1 MASYHLTTKHI
12 SRSSGRSSTAAA
24 AYRAGVAIYDERTG
38 LTHDYSKR
46 KGVIM
51 SIAFMLDNDNQPVY
65 LDSQQL
71 WNKAEAAEKRKDGR
85 TAREWI
91 VAIPH
96 ELIPTNPKDQ
106 KNIKKNQGAR
116 AATKF
121 AKLLA
126 ERYGVAIDIA
136 IHAPDA
142 EGDQRNYH
150 AHIMTTTRQFKIVDD
165 DFKLTDKAT
174 IELSNAKRDT
184 LGLERAKEDIKE
196 LRKEWADIANDALEA
211 NGIDE
216 RIDHRSHADR
226 GIDAQPTIKLGWKAS
241 ELERSGIE
249 TDRGDINRA
258 IQADNQ
264 QLHDLELEL
273 EIIIEQRRPRP
284 TPIPAVYY
292 DAAYQAKIIKE
303 RDEELEKLPALM
315 WQEMWN
321 YAVYNRDKDPEQ
333 KEIFKKMGKG
343 EITQETLAEQAPQRL
358 KDDKPELVE
367 AYKLVQEAQEDTEQL
382 RRVEATPEPT
392 TTAQHELSPVASS
405 PKPR

>member
-1 MASYHLTTKHI
+1 MADYHLTTKHI
-12 SRSSGRSSTAAA
+12 SRSSGRSSTAAS
-24 AYRAGVAIYDERTG
+24 AYRAGCEIYDERTG

-51 SIAFMLDNDNQPVY
+51 SVAFMI
-65 LDSQQL
+65 DSENNVFYADREAL

-96 ELIPTNPKDQ
+96 ELVPTDADDQ
-106 KNIKKNQGAR
+106 TDIKKNQGAR
-116 AATKF
+116 AAVKF
-121 AKLLA
+121 AKMLA
-126 ERYGVAIDIA
+126 KRYGVAVDIA

-150 AHIMTTTRQFKIVDD
+150 AHIMTTTRQVEIVGD
-165 DFKLTDKAT
+165 DFNLTDKAT

-184 LGLERAKEDIKE
+184 LGLDRAKEDIKE
-196 LRKEWADIANDALEA
+196 LREAWANIANGALEA

-226 GIDAQPTIKLGWKAS
+226 GIDAQPTIKLGWKVS
-241 ELERSGIE
+241 ELERSGVE

-258 IQADNQ
+258 IRADNQ
-264 QLHDLELEL
+264 QLKDLEL
-273 EIIIEQRRPRP
+273 EIIIEQRRARP
-284 TPIPAVYY
+284 APIPSIYY
-292 DAAYQAKIIKE
+292 DTAYQTKITKE
-303 RDEELEKLPALM
+303 HDDELEQLPALM
-315 WQEMWN
+315 FQELWDH
-321 YAVYNRDKDPEQ
+321 AIYNRDTDPEA

-343 EITQETLAEQAPQRL
+343 EITQETLSEQALQRL
-358 KDDKPELVE
+358 KDDKPELIE
-367 AYKLVQEAQEDTEQL
+367 AYKLVQEAQNDTEQL
-382 RRVEATPEPT
+382 RRAEVQQEPIATEQNEP
-392 TTAQHELSPVASS
+392 SPVIAR

>member
-1 MASYHLTTKHI
+1 MAKFHLTTKHI

-24 AYRAGVAIYDERTG
+24 AYRAAAAIYDDRTG

-46 KGVIM
+46 GGVIM
-51 SIAFMLDNDNQPVY
+51 SVAFMLNDDNQPVY
-65 LDSQQL
+65 LDPQTL

-96 ELIPTNPKDQ
+96 ELIPTDEADQ
-106 KNIKKNQGAR
+106 QDIKKNQGAR

-126 ERYGVAIDIA
+126 ERYGVAVDIA

-142 EGDQRNYH
+142 EGDERNYH
-150 AHIMTTTRQFKIVDD
+150 AHIMMTTRQVEIVGD
-165 DFKLTDKAT
+165 DFNLTDKT
-174 IELSNAKRDT
+174 TLELSNAKRST

-196 LRKEWADIANDALEA
+196 LRAEWANIANGALEA

-226 GIDAQPTIKLGWKAS
+226 GIDAQPTIKLGWKVS
-241 ELERSGIE
+241 ELERSGVE

-258 IQADNQ
+258 IRADNQ
-264 QLHDLELEL
+264 QLKDLEL
-273 EIIIEQRRPRP
+273 EIIIEQRRARP
-284 TPIPAVYY
+284 APIPSIYY
-292 DAAYQAKIIKE
+292 DTAYQTKITKE
-303 RDEELEKLPALM
+303 HDDELEQLPALM
-315 WQEMWN
+315 FQELWDH
-321 YAVYNRDKDPEQ
+321 AIYNRDTDPEA

-343 EITQETLAEQAPQRL
+343 EITQETLSEQAPQRL
-358 KDDKPELVE
+358 KDDKPELIE
-367 AYKLVQEAQEDTEQL
+367 AYKLVQEAQNDTEQL
-382 RRVEATPEPT
+382 RRAEVQQEPIATEQNEP
-392 TTAQHELSPVASS
+392 SPVIAR

>member
-1 MASYHLTTKHI
+1 MAKFHLTTKHI

-24 AYRAGVAIYDERTG
+24 AYRAAVAIYDERTG

-46 KGVIM
+46 DGVIM
-51 SIAFMLDNDNQPVY
+51 SVAFMLNDDNQPVY
-65 LDSQQL
+65 LDPQTL

-96 ELIPTNPKDQ
+96 ELIPTDEADQ

-126 ERYGVAIDIA
+126 ERYGVAVDIA

-142 EGDQRNYH
+142 EGDERNYH
-150 AHIMTTTRQFKIVDD
+150 AHIMTTTRQVEIVGD
-165 DFKLTDKAT
+165 DFNLTDKT
-174 IELSNAKRDT
+174 TLELSNAKRST

-196 LRKEWADIANDALEA
+196 LRAEWANIANGALEA

-226 GIDAQPTIKLGWKAS
+226 GIDAQPTIKLGWKSS

-258 IQADNQ
+258 IKADNQ
-264 QLHDLELEL
+264 QLKDLEL

-284 TPIPAVYY
+284 TPIPSIYY
-292 DAAYQAKIIKE
+292 DTAYQTKITKE
-303 RDEELEKLPALM
+303 HDDELEQLPALM
-315 WQEMWN
+315 FQELWDH
-321 YAVYNRDKDPEQ
+321 AIYNRDTDPEA
-333 KEIFKKMGKG
+333 KEIFKKMGKS

-382 RRVEATPEPT
+382 RRAEVQQEPI
-392 TTAQHELSPVASS
+392 TTAQNEPSPVIAR

>member
-1 MASYHLTTKHI
+1 MAKFHLTTKHI

-24 AYRAGVAIYDERTG
+24 AYRAAVAIYDERTG

-46 KGVIM
+46 DGVIM
-51 SIAFMLDNDNQPVY
+51 SVAFMLNDDNQPVY
-65 LDSQQL
+65 LDPQTL

-96 ELIPTNPKDQ
+96 ELIPTDAADQ
-106 KNIKKNQGAR
+106 TDIKKNQGAR

-150 AHIMTTTRQFKIVDD
+150 AHIMTTTRQVEIVGD
-165 DFKLTDKAT
+165 DFNLTDKAT

-184 LGLERAKEDIKE
+184 LGLDRAKEDIKE
-196 LRKEWADIANDALEA
+196 LRKEWADIANGALEE

-241 ELERSGIE
+241 ELEREGIE

-258 IQADNQ
+258 IKADNQ
-264 QLHDLELEL
+264 QLKDLEL
-273 EIIIEQRRPRP
+273 EIIVEQRRPRP
-284 TPIPAVYY
+284 APIPSIYY
-292 DAAYQAKIIKE
+292 DTAYQTKIIRE
-303 RDEELEKLPALM
+303 RDEELEQLPAVM
-315 WQEMWN
+315 WQEMWD
-321 YAVYNRDKDPEQ
+321 YAVFNRDKDLKA
-333 KEIFKKMGKG
+333 KEIYRKMGRR

-382 RRVEATPEPT
+382 RRAEVQQEPI

>member
-12 SRSSGRSSTAAA
+12 ARSSGRSSTAAA

-46 KGVIM
+46 SGVIM

-65 LDSQQL
+65 LDPQAL

-96 ELIPTNPKDQ
+96 EMIPTDPNDQ
-106 KNIKKNQGAR
+106 TDIKKNQGAR
-116 AATKF
+116 AAAKF
-121 AKLLA
+121 AKMLA
-126 ERYGVAIDIA
+126 KRYGVAVDIA

-150 AHIMTTTRQFKIVDD
+150 AHIMTTTRQVEIVGN
-165 DFKLTDKAT
+165 DFNLTDKT
-174 IELSNAKRDT
+174 TLELSNAKRAT
-184 LGLERAKEDIKE
+184 LGLDRAKEDIKE
-196 LRKEWADIANDALEA
+196 LREEWANIANGALEA

-241 ELERSGIE
+241 ELEREGIA

-258 IQADNQ
+258 IKADNQ
-264 QLHDLELEL
+264 QLQDLEL

-284 TPIPAVYY
+284 TPIPAMYY

-303 RDEELEKLPALM
+303 RDEELEKLPAVI
-315 WQEMWN
+315 WQEMWD
-321 YAVYNRDKDPEQ
+321 YAIYNRDKDPEQ
-333 KEIFKKMGKG
+333 KEISKRMARH

-358 KDDKPELVE
+358 EADNPEL
-367 AYKLVQEAQEDTEQL
+367 AKGYKLVQEAQNDTEQL
-382 RRVEATPEPT
+382 RRAEEQQEPT
-392 TTAQHELSPVASS
+392 TTAQNEPIPVISR
-405 PKPR
+405 PKLR

>member
-1 MASYHLTTKHI
+1 MAKFHLTTKHI

-24 AYRAGVAIYDERTG
+24 AYRAAVAIYDERTG

-46 KGVIM
+46 DGVIM
-51 SIAFMLDNDNQPVY
+51 SVAFMLNDDNQPVY
-65 LDSQQL
+65 LDPQTL

-96 ELIPTNPKDQ
+96 ELIPTDEADQ
-106 KNIKKNQGAR
+106 QDIKKNQGAR

-126 ERYGVAIDIA
+126 ERYGVAVDIA

-142 EGDQRNYH
+142 EGDERNYH
-150 AHIMTTTRQFKIVDD
+150 AHIMMTTRQVEIVGD
-165 DFKLTDKAT
+165 DFNLTDKT
-174 IELSNAKRDT
+174 TLELSNAKRST

-196 LRKEWADIANDALEA
+196 LRAEWANIANGALEA

-226 GIDAQPTIKLGWKAS
+226 GIDAQPTIKLGWKVS
-241 ELERSGIE
+241 ELERSGVE

-258 IQADNQ
+258 IRADNQ
-264 QLHDLELEL
+264 QLKDLEL
-273 EIIIEQRRPRP
+273 EIIIEQRRARP
-284 TPIPAVYY
+284 APIPSIYY
-292 DAAYQAKIIKE
+292 DTAYQTKITKE
-303 RDEELEKLPALM
+303 HDDELEQLPALM
-315 WQEMWN
+315 FQELWDH
-321 YAVYNRDKDPEQ
+321 AIYNRDTDPEA

-343 EITQETLAEQAPQRL
+343 EITQETLSEQAPQRL
-358 KDDKPELVE
+358 KDDKPELIE
-367 AYKLVQEAQEDTEQL
+367 AYKLVQEAQNDTEQL
-382 RRVEATPEPT
+382 RRAEVQQEPIATEQNEP
-392 TTAQHELSPVASS
+392 SPVIAR